1 MEKKKETSS
10 WQVLES
16 RYVHRAPWLTARRE
30 TIRLANGHVIP
41 EYYVLE
47 YPDWVNTLAI
57 TPDGKF
63 VFVRQYRHGLGVTSH
78 ELCAG
83 VRDPED
89 PDPLAAAQRELM
101 EETGYGGGQ
110 WECYMTISANP
121 GTQTNLTYC
130 FLAIG
135 VEKISEAH
143 LEASEELSVHL
154 LTVDEVKSLL
164 LNDEI
169 KQALHAAPLWKY
181 MALHHLL

>member
-1 MEKKKETSS
+1 MEKEKHSS
-10 WQVLES
+10 WHVLES
-16 RYVHRAPWLTARRE
+16 RYIHRAPWLTARQE
-30 TIRLANGHVIP
+30 KIQLANGHVIP

-47 YPDWVNTLAI
+47 YPDWVNTLAL

-63 VFVRQYRHGLGVTSH
+63 VFVRQYRHGLGCTSY

-89 PDPLAAAQRELM
+89 PSPMAAAQRELM
-101 EETGYGGGQ
+101 EETGYGGGH
-110 WECYMTISANP
+110 WESYMTISANP

-130 FLAIG
+130 FLATG
-135 VEKISEAH
+135 VEKVSEAH
-143 LEASEELSVHL
+143 LEESEELSVHL
-154 LTVDEVKSLL
+154 LTVDEVKTLL

-181 MALHHLL
+181 LALNHLL